1 MRASEFINEHRLVF
15 KRNPK
20 SNKLA
25 LKWRCTSGTRKDK
38 TVANVK
44 QCSASPD
51 LKKSAKMKNTRQR
64 TKVRQ
69 AKKTKKT
76 KRINPVSKLA
86 ARLNKLR
93 KK

>member
-15 KRNPK
+15 KRNPR
-20 SNKLA
+20 SNKLT
-25 LKWRCTSGTRKDK
+25 LRWRCTSGPRKDK
-38 TVANVK
+38 TVASVK

-51 LKKSAKMKNTRQR
+51 LKKSAKMKQTRQR

-69 AKKTKKT
+69 AKRTKRT
-76 KRINPVSKLA
+76 KRINPISKLA
-86 ARLNKLR
+86 ARLIKLR

>member
-1 MRASEFINEHRLVF
+1 VRASEFVTEHKLVF

-20 SNKLA
+20 SNKLT
-25 LKWRCTSGTRKDK
+25 LKWRCTSGPRKDK
-38 TVANVK
+38 TVSRVK

-76 KRINPVSKLA
+76 KRINPMSKLA

>member
-1 MRASEFINEHRLVF
+1 
-15 KRNPK
+15 
-20 SNKLA
+20 
-25 LKWRCTSGTRKDK
+25 
-38 TVANVK
+38 
-44 QCSASPD
+44 